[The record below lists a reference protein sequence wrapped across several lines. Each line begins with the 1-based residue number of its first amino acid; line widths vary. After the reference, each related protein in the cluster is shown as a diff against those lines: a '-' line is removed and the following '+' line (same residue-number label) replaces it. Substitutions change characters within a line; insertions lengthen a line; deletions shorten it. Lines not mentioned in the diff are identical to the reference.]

1 MSKGDPLLEVTD
13 LVKHF
18 PIKSG
23 VVIDHEVARVRAV
36 DGVSLTLNEGE
47 TLGLVGESGCGKS
60 TLCRAILQLTHADVG
75 IGAIPRR
82 RSWWA
87 GRAATCVRCAARCR

>member
-1 MSKGDPLLEVTD
+1 MTTAGSPLLEVTD

-23 VVIDHEVARVRAV
+23 IVVDREVATVKAV
-36 DGVSLTLNEGE
+36 DGVSLSIGEGE

-60 TLCRAILQLTHADVG
+60 TLCRTILQLTTPTSGSV
-75 IGAIPRR
+75 RF
-82 RSWWA
+82 A
-87 GRAATCVRCAARCR
+87 GE

>member
-23 VVIDHEVARVRAV
+23 IVFDHEVARVRAV

-60 TLCRAILQLTHADVG
+60 TLCRAILQLTA
-75 IGAIPRR
+75 RY
-82 RSWWA
+82 
-87 GRAATCVRCAARCR
+87 AARCR